1 MTLRAGD
8 VGRGVALAFELH
20 DIMCCRECAAI
31 LEGLKQWQVRGTAR
45 PRGTACPRVASTWQD
60 AARLYERGDQPD
72 KAAAIY
78 IRIKNWGTRPRATP
92 STCHASSTCHACAR
106 PRVTRRVHVAG
117 SAAPLMARITAP
129 RLHAE
134 FAKAKEA
141 DGRCV
146 HVALDPLARP
156 RGTCV
161 HVAYGVHVAR
171 SPRPSTWHTRCPSTW
186 HMASTWHT
194 WRPRGR
200 YEEAVVAYERA
211 NDLDAV
217 VRD

>member
-1 MTLRAGD
+1 
-8 VGRGVALAFELH
+8 
-20 DIMCCRECAAI
+20 
-31 LEGLKQWQVRGTAR
+31 
-45 PRGTACPRVASTWQD
+45 
-60 AARLYERGDQPD
+60 
-72 KAAAIY
+72 
-78 IRIKNWGTRPRATP
+78 
-92 STCHASSTCHACAR
+92 
-106 PRVTRRVHVAG
+106 
-117 SAAPLMARITAP
+117 MARITAP

-156 RGTCV
+156 RGEIPSPV
-161 HVAYGVHVAR
+161 HVAHTLPVHVAHGVHVA
-171 SPRPSTWHTRCPSTW
+171 